1 MAVVRGERRF
11 DAPPERV
18 FEMLT
23 DPDVVASAIPA
34 VRGHRVVDDNQWEA
48 SVKLPIPL
56 APKVK
61 VRFHLVDA
69 RAPEHA
75 SLRAHGAGTD
85 VASTFDLVSDG
96 DGGTA
101 MTWEAEIHLS
111 GAVDRLVGHGIDP
124 VARRQAERTLDA
136 VERALA

>member
-11 DAPPERV
+11 SAPPERV
-18 FEMLT
+18 FAVLT

-34 VRGHRVVDDNQWEA
+34 VRGHRVVDENEWEA

-69 RAPEHA
+69 RPPEHA
-75 SLRAHGAGTD
+75 SLRAHGAGAD
-85 VASTFDLVSDG
+85 VASTFDLVADG
-96 DGGTA
+96 DGTA
-101 MTWEAEIHLS
+101 MRWEAEIHLS
-111 GAVDRLVGHGIDP
+111 GAADRLIGHGLDP

>member
-1 MAVVRGERRF
+1 MALVKGERRF

-18 FEMLT
+18 FAVLT

-34 VRGHRVVDDNQWEA
+34 VKGHRVVDDSHWEA
-48 SVKLPIPL
+48 RVKLPVPL
-56 APKVK
+56 APKLT
-61 VRFHLVDA
+61 VRFELVD
-69 RAPEHA
+69 RRPPEHA

-85 VASTFDLVSDG
+85 VASSFDLVADG
-96 DGGTA
+96 DGTA
-101 MTWEAEIHLS
+101 LRWQAEIHLS
-111 GAVDRLVGHGIDP
+111 GAVDRLVGGGLDP

>member
-1 MAVVRGERRF
+1 MALVKGERRF

-18 FEMLT
+18 FAMLT

-34 VRGHRVVDDNQWEA
+34 VKGHRIVDDGHWEA
-48 SVKLPIPL
+48 RVKLPVPL
-56 APKVK
+56 APKLT
-61 VRFHLVDA
+61 VRFELVD
-69 RAPEHA
+69 RRPPEHA

-85 VASTFDLVSDG
+85 VASSFDLVADG
-96 DGGTA
+96 DGTA
-101 MTWEAEIHLS
+101 LRWQAEIHLS
-111 GAVDRLVGHGIDP
+111 GAVDRLVGGGLDP